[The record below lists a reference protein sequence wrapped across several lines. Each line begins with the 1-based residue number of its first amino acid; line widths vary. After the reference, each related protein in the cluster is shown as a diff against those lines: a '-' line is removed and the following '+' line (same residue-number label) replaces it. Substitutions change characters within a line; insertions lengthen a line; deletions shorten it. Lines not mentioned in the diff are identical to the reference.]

1 MTLLEY
7 YQTKKEDASRKIAVL
22 SRRMERLSALR
33 LIAFLGT
40 FIFYWM
46 FRHSLVP
53 AILLPFASFGS
64 FLYLVRIHIQTSRD
78 WQRNQVLAVICEREI
93 QAARH
98 EFGDFHDGNEFTD
111 PSHPYSFDLD
121 IFGKGSLFQ
130 MMNRTTTSGGTEM
143 LAKWMKAP
151 LLNPVEIIERQQSV
165 NELAQLRDWR
175 TKFLLEGSLL
185 EVSDDE
191 KAMLTGNFPD
201 QYRIKDLK
209 MLRAMMYI
217 LPLLSGVALG
227 WLITGGTHLWLLL
240 MLLINLGVLFAYR
253 KIIDRYYTAF
263 GNRTQTT
270 EKYLS
275 LLDSIEQQDF
285 QGTELHR
292 IRDIILKDGKATSAF
307 RSLKKRM
314 AQFEIRQNIIPGM
327 ILNSLLIWDLQSVIR
342 LHDWQKA
349 HASKLENWLKT
360 VDHFDAFTSLAT
372 FADHNPKY
380 TWPTPIKENIILDA
394 TGLGHPM
401 LKPGKRI
408 VNDIRMKGW
417 SEIAIVTGA
426 NMAGKSTFLRSVGL
440 NFVLAG
446 VGCPVAAEDMR
457 YYPLDI
463 FTSMRTNDSLLM
475 EESYFLAELK
485 RLAKLMERLRSG
497 EAMLVLLDEM
507 LKGTNSTDKLKGSQ
521 YLVRELATT
530 QSVTILATHDV
541 QLTEMEKLYPDR
553 ITNYCFE
560 IVHDGDDLIFDYKL
574 RPGIV
579 KTMNAS
585 LLMKKMGIIKNNI

>member
-7 YQTKKEDASRKIAVL
+7 YQAKKEDASNRTAAL
-22 SRRMERLSALR
+22 SRRMERLSVLR

-40 FIFYWM
+40 LFFYWT
-46 FRHSLVP
+46 FKHSLVP
-53 AILLPFASFGS
+53 AILLPTVLFGL
-64 FLYLVRIHIQTSRD
+64 FLYLVRVHIQTSRERK
-78 WQRNQVLAVICEREI
+78 RNQVLVVICQREI
-93 QAARH
+93 QAAQH
-98 EFGDFHDGNEFTD
+98 EFGDFQDGNEFTD
-111 PSHPYSFDLD
+111 PSHPYTLDLD

-130 MMNRTTTSGGTEM
+130 MVNRTTTSGGKKI
-143 LAKWMKAP
+143 LAKWLQTP
-151 LLNPVEIIERQQSV
+151 LLNPDEIKERQKSIL
-165 NELAQLRDWR
+165 ELAQLRDWR

-185 EVSDDE
+185 EVSDAE
-191 KAMLTGNFPD
+191 KAMLTGNNPD
-201 QYRIKDLK
+201 QFRIKNLK
-209 MLRAMMYI
+209 MLRAMTYI
-217 LPLLSGVALG
+217 LPPLSGVALG
-227 WLITGGTHLWLLL
+227 WLISGGTHLWLLL
-240 MLLINLGVLFAYR
+240 MLLINGGILFTYR
-253 KIIDRYYTAF
+253 KIIDRYYTEF

-275 LLDSIEQQDF
+275 LLDSIEQQYF
-285 QGTELHR
+285 QGAELHH
-292 IRDIILKDGKATSAF
+292 IRDIILKDGKATDAF

-314 AQFEIRQNIIPGM
+314 AQFEIRQNILLGM
-327 ILNSLLIWDLQSVIR
+327 ILNSLLIWDVKSIIR
-342 LHDWQKA
+342 LHDWQETY
-349 HASKLENWLKT
+349 ASRLAGWLNT
-360 VDHFDAFTSLAT
+360 VDVFDALTSLAT

-380 TWPTPIKENIILDA
+380 TWPTPIKKNTILDA
-394 TGLGHPM
+394 NGLGHPM
-401 LKPGKRI
+401 LKPGKSI
-408 VNDIRMKGW
+408 VNDIRMKGL

-446 VGCPVAAEDMR
+446 VGCPVAAEEMR
-457 YYPLDI
+457 YYPMDI
-463 FTSMRTNDSLLM
+463 YTSMRTTDSLLM

-497 EAMLVLLDEM
+497 EALLVLLDEM

-530 QSVTILATHDV
+530 QSATILATHDV
-541 QLTEMEKLYPDR
+541 QLTEMEKLYPDQ

-560 IVHDGDDLIFDYKL
+560 IVHEGDDLIFDYKL

-585 LLMKKMGIIKNNI
+585 LLMKKMGIIKSND